1 MPKALSKE
9 MGEGVW
15 MPAGGEPD
23 ARRFYGQLLGL
34 RETMKPPGERGVW
47 FLVPVD
53 EDKSRPA
60 GRDGIQ
66 RDSGLF
72 KVLPAA
78 EFKPAQDKPQ
88 ARFRV
93 DKAEAMRMALDK
105 ARFRHYDAPAET
117 GTRGFYALDPWGN
130 KIELRER
137 SG

>member
-1 MPKALSKE
+1 MRVWGQVPRTLSKE
-9 MGEGVW
+9 MGERVA
-15 MPAGGEPD
+15 MPPGGEAE

-47 FLVPVD
+47 FQCDTGV
-53 EDKSRPA
+53 
-60 GRDGIQ
+60 
-66 RDSGLF
+66 F

-78 EFKPAQDKPQ
+78 DFKPAQERPQ

-93 DKAEAMRMALDK
+93 DKAEGMRMALDK
-105 ARFRHYDAPAET
+105 ARFRHYDAPPET

-137 SG
+137 